1 MEGKMLEKNLI
12 FYNSGMKGAVF
23 TLASKNYITPE
34 LVQQTKEHLEYE
46 TEYPVSYTIER
57 RAEPR
62 PEGL

>member
-23 TLASKNYITPE
+23 TLAAKNYITPK

-46 TEYPVSYTIER
+46 TEYPVRYTIER
-57 RAEPR
+57 RTESR
-62 PEGL
+62 P